1 MKEGGGRNRKEREKE
16 GKEGGEEG
24 GEGRGRRG
32 KGKEKKGEGEGRG
45 GKGRGGGRKKEGEG
59 KHWCQHVYKLRRQI
73 PRTYCTGSARL
84 PGLVDR
90 YTEEHH

>member
-1 MKEGGGRNRKEREKE
+1 MEKE
-16 GKEGGEEG
+16 GE
-24 GEGRGRRG
+24 GEGRGRRR
-32 KGKEKKGEGEGRG
+32 KGKEREGEGREG
-45 GKGRGGGRKKEGEG
+45 EEGERKEGEG